1 IACVAALRLAVK
13 AEVKSEAV
21 GRTLD
26 ALSVH
31 LSRCQLGLFGYPGRA
46 KGWAAAG
53 IDAEFVS
60 EGLLEA
66 LRAAAGAAKSISCL
80 RLWEIA
86 KNHRISRMQAG
97 YAADRAG
104 VKIIKCQLGAF

>member
-1 IACVAALRLAVK
+1 MALKDKKLPTGLKPDPTLVAEIGRLKNAEGTIACIAALRLAVK

-46 KGWAAAG
+46 
-53 IDAEFVS
+53 
-60 EGLLEA
+60 
-66 LRAAAGAAKSISCL
+66 
-80 RLWEIA
+80 
-86 KNHRISRMQAG
+86 
-97 YAADRAG
+97 
-104 VKIIKCQLGAF
+104 